1 MPEPKK
7 GTKTNANPIDE
18 SRVADVGELVQIY
31 SDDDKTYLSYLQE
44 RLQTPFQG
52 VRNLGRHKR
61 WENRCSIVR
70 V

>member
-44 RLQTPFQG
+44 RLQTAKLQ
-52 VRNLGRHKR
+52 K
-61 WENRCSIVR
+61 EQQ
-70 V
+70 